1 MGPATSNPAMPAM
14 TTSPDACPCPP
25 ADAAPLL
32 RALWEAAGDVVV
44 LLTADG
50 RVAAIN
56 DGGLVLLGLTRETAL
71 GRDWVE
77 LAVTP
82 QDAPGQRASLAAL
95 AGGLAADWPE
105 CGLVTTR
112 GVRRMRWKTAL
123 VPGEGASPARLA
135 ACGRDVTDCLEAALA
150 ARENEASY
158 RRIFDAAN
166 DAIFLHD
173 ADTGRF
179 LAANER
185 ASTLFGYGPEEL
197 RALTPADMSAGY
209 PPYSGAQAADKLR
222 RARDGQPQLFE
233 WLARDKAGR
242 LFWVEIN
249 LRRSTLD
256 GQDRIIGVVRDVT
269 DRKTAERA
277 LRESEKKFR
286 QLAEA
291 IGEVFWLGSPDWKR
305 IFYISP
311 AYERLWGRTTKS
323 LYDAPQSWLDGVH
336 PEDRGRV
343 LDHLTGLA
351 GRPLVAGVFPQYRV
365 VRPDGG
371 TRWVQ
376 ARYFPVPDETG
387 VVVRVA
393 GIVEDVTDRQAA
405 RQDLER
411 VNERLEE
418 MVRERTRTLNRMN
431 QELIHEVAERREAEE
446 AMAGAKEAAEAAS
459 QAKSV
464 FLANM
469 SHEIRTPL
477 NGILGMAQVLAAT
490 ELDETQQGFLKDIED
505 SASSLL
511 KIINDILDFSKIE
524 ADRLELSREPLSLRG
539 VLGSVEASLGVL
551 AAEKGLGLS
560 TEVAEDV
567 PDLLLGD
574 ADRLRQVLV
583 NLVGNAIKFTERGGV
598 VMGVQCVETC
608 LPPEAAADHAR
619 QELLFT
625 VSDTGIGIR
634 PEDAGRIFA
643 PFTQADGSY
652 TRRFGGTGLGLA
664 ITRRLVSLMGG
675 EIDVESVP
683 GQGSVFTFTAVFDLE
698 AFPPEPVPGN
708 ERAAPPV
715 LPPLRVLVADDHR
728 VNREILEKWLW
739 RRGHEAVAASDGRQ
753 ALEAVTAGPFDLV
766 LMDIRMPGLSGLEA
780 ARAVRALPDPRR
792 ASVYIAAVTAH
803 AMPGDRERFL
813 AEGLDDYLSKP
824 VVQAE
829 LDRVL
834 AAAARRA
841 RPESSSTEVGGT
853 A

>member
-1 MGPATSNPAMPAM
+1 M
-14 TTSPDACPCPP
+14 TTLPDACSCPA

-32 RALWEAAGDVVV
+32 RALWEAAGDVAV
-44 LLTADG
+44 LVTADG

-56 DGGLVLLGLTRETAL
+56 DGGLALLGLTREAAL

-77 LAVTP
+77 LAVAP
-82 QDAPGQRASLAAL
+82 KDAPRLRASLEAL

-105 CGLVTTR
+105 CGLVTPR

-123 VPGEGASPARLA
+123 VPGEGTSPARLA

-150 ARENEASY
+150 ARENEATY

-185 ASTLFGYGPEEL
+185 AATLFGYGLDEL

-209 PPYSGAQAADKLR
+209 PPYSGAEVAEKLR

-249 LRRSTLD
+249 LRRSALN

-269 DRKTAERA
+269 ERKTAERT
-277 LRESEKKFR
+277 LRDSEKKFR

-305 IFYISP
+305 LFYISP

-323 LYDAPQSWLDGVH
+323 LYQAPLSWLDGVH
-336 PEDRGRV
+336 HEDRAKV

-351 GRPLVAGVFPQYRV
+351 GRPRVAGVFPQYRV
-365 VRPDGG
+365 VRPDGD

-393 GIVEDVTDRQAA
+393 GIVEDVTE

-431 QELIHEVAERREAEE
+431 QELIREVAERREAEE

-524 ADRLELSREPLSLRG
+524 ADRLELAREPMSLRG

-560 TEVAEDV
+560 SEVAGDV

-598 VMGVQCVETC
+598 VVGVQCVETC
-608 LPPEAAADHAR
+608 LPPEAAADLAR

-664 ITRRLVSLMGG
+664 ITRRLVTLMGG

-683 GQGSVFTFTAVFDLE
+683 SQGSVFTFTAVFDLE
-698 AFPPEPVPGN
+698 AYPPEPAAGE
-708 ERAAPPV
+708 ERSPPPT

-753 ALEAVTAGPFDLV
+753 ALEAVTATPFDLV

-813 AEGLDDYLSKP
+813 AAGLDDYLSKP
-824 VVQAE
+824 VAQAE

-841 RPESSSTEVGGT
+841 LPEAFPAHGGPP